1 MKQITHRTRTFLRTL
16 STKQRGVIIIS
27 IPVTCLM
34 TSLAAFAWLNA
45 NLIEGEE
52 WVSHTQQVR
61 IETKLLLTA
70 LVDAETG
77 IRGYGLTRRE
87 EFLVPYRQAL
97 SEIPVSLDHLEELVD
112 DNPDQ
117 SDRLQLIRAR
127 VDETLA
133 ILQQKQQLQQELI
146 RLQTGQ
152 EAPLVAP
159 DLLYDWLEEGNDLM
173 NATRDEIDAFAQE
186 EERLLELRNQ
196 NFDFYRN
203 VTYVVLIISAIIG
216 SGSGGLAIYL
226 FGQLQKEL
234 NKRQVSLE
242 ETNENLQR
250 VCDQLQRFTAN
261 ASHELRAPLAAVL
274 SNAQVGLMAPEED
287 AIAPRK
293 RLEKIVAIVKSMSTL
308 VGDLLFLARHE
319 GRLANE
325 VRQTLNAVDL
335 VRAIA
340 QDWHTPLADQGIH
353 LKTDIPTAPAW
364 ISVDA
369 GLLRQVITN
378 LLSNASRYTSS
389 GGWIRLAVQVR
400 APQVVITVEDT
411 GSGIPEAD
419 LPFIFERFYQADKSR
434 RRKGGFG
441 LGLAIAQQ
449 IVHAHNGTIT
459 VNSIEKQGTIFTI
472 QLPIF
477 IAEPPCRLPHV
488 DQHI

>member
-1 MKQITHRTRTFLRTL
+1 MKQITRRAQTFLRTL
-16 STKQRGVIIIS
+16 SIKQRGVIIIS

-77 IRGYGLTRRE
+77 VRGYGLTRRD
-87 EFLVPYRQAL
+87 EFLVPYQQAL
-97 SEIPVSLDHLEELVD
+97 DFIPGSLDQLEQLVN

-117 SDRLQLIRAR
+117 TDRLQQIRER
-127 VDETLA
+127 VDETLMV
-133 ILQQKQQLQQELI
+133 LDQKQRLQQELI
-146 RLQTGQ
+146 RLQQGQ
-152 EAPLVAP
+152 DAPLVEP
-159 DLLYDWLEEGNDLM
+159 DLLYDWLEEGKDLM
-173 NATRDEIDAFAQE
+173 DATRAEIDAFAQE
-186 EERLLELRNQ
+186 EEKLLELRNQ

-226 FGQLQKEL
+226 FGQLQQEL
-234 NKRQVSLE
+234 DKRQVSLE
-242 ETNENLQR
+242 ETNQNLHQ

-287 AIAPRK
+287 AIAPRQ
-293 RLEKIVAIVKSMSTL
+293 RLEKIVAIAKSMSTL

-319 GRLANE
+319 GRLNSE
-325 VRQTLNAVDL
+325 IRQTLNGVDL

-340 QDWHTPLADQGIH
+340 QDWDSQLADQGIQ
-353 LKTDIPTAPAW
+353 LKTDVPTIPAW
-364 ISVDA
+364 ISADA

-378 LLSNASRYTSS
+378 LLSNASRYTPS
-389 GGWIRLAVQVR
+389 GGWIRLAIQVR
-400 APQVVITVEDT
+400 ADQAVIIVEDT

-419 LPFIFERFYQADKSR
+419 LPFIFERFYRADKSR
-434 RRKGGFG
+434 SRSKGGFG

-459 VNSIEKQGTIFTI
+459 VNSTIEQGTIFTI
-472 QLPIF
+472 QLPISMTN
-477 IAEPPCRLPHV
+477 
-488 DQHI
+488 QHDESA